1 MKIITIIFDT
11 TCDMSPEVLTRFN
24 ITYVKMGVSID
35 DKEYDAD
42 LAWEGLSS
50 KEFYDLMRAK
60 KRPYTIQVKEDAFVQ
75 AFNKYLD
82 MGNDI
87 LYIGCSSGLSAS
99 VKLGAKVAEEIM
111 QKRPG
116 SKIIVVD
123 PLTSGMAQGLIG
135 IKAAEMRDEG
145 KSVDEI
151 AAWIEKEKLK
161 FNEWA
166 TVGSLTYLKNA
177 GRVKAGAAF
186 FGNIIGIKPILISDA
201 HGHNIALK
209 KVRGRQA
216 ALQEIADSVIRTA
229 IDPEH
234 NYLAITHADCPEDAQ
249 KIADMI
255 AEKIHFKEVFIS
267 HLGPILGASCGPETV
282 MAMHYGEEV
291 TVVGE

>member
-1 MKIITIIFDT
+1 MYTIFVDSD
-11 TCDMSPEVLTRFN
+11 CDMTPELCSKYGFKLISMPYSIDGKEVFPYVDFKEFDYKKFYNQLRAGVLPTTSALSPEQ
-24 ITYVKMGVSID
+24 Y
-35 DKEYDAD
+35 KEYF
-42 LAWEGLSS
+42 EP
-50 KEFYDLMRAK
+50 EFEK
-60 KRPYTIQVKEDAFVQ
+60 
-75 AFNKYLD
+75 
-82 MGNDI
+82 GNDI
-87 LYIGCSSGLSAS
+87 LYIHFSAAMSGTFNALHLALEEL
-99 VKLGAKVAEEIM
+99 KEKYPDRKFERIDTKGITLGSYNICCTIGDLLQSGKTVEEVLAM
-111 QKRPG
+111 KDD
-116 SKIIVVD
+116 IVD
-123 PLTSGMAQGLIG
+123 HTAFYFYADDL
-135 IKAAEMRDEG
+135 KFFG
-145 KSVDEI
+145 KS
-151 AAWIEKEKLK
+151 
-161 FNEWA
+161 
-166 TVGSLTYLKNA
+166 
-177 GRVKAGAAF
+177 GRVSGFAAF